1 MKIQLT
7 YKYEEIVSIDNLLL
21 AWQEFLRGKRK
32 KYDIQEFSLRL
43 MDNLFSL
50 HRDLIHHT
58 YKHGGYQEFKINDP
72 KPRVIHKAA
81 VSDRLVHH
89 ALHRLLSPFFDK
101 IFIADSYSCRRHKG
115 THRAANGFR
124 KYFYQAS
131 QNNTTSCWVL
141 KCDIRK
147 FFANIDHQ
155 VLTTILTTYIPDKNI
170 LKLLETVIE
179 SFSTIQDKRLG
190 LPLGNLTSQ
199 LFANIYL
206 NTFDQFIK
214 HNLKAKFY
222 LRYADDFVF
231 LSADKDWLEKQIS
244 EVGRFLSDELKL
256 ELHPDKI
263 FLKTLA
269 SGVDFL
275 GLVNFPDHRIL
286 RTSTKRRMI
295 RKIKEKEKDLAIGLI
310 GRDKFYETV
319 NSYLGMLKHCC
330 GEKIRREINKD

>member
-101 IFIADSYSCRRHKG
+101 IFIADLYSCRRHKG

-155 VLTTILTTYIPDKNI
+155 VLTKILTTYIPDKNI

>member
-21 AWQEFLRGKRK
+21 AWQEFLRCKRK

-101 IFIADSYSCRRHKG
+101 IFIADLYSCRRHKG

-155 VLTTILTTYIPDKNI
+155 VLTKILTTYIPDKNI

>member
-1 MKIQLT
+1 M
-7 YKYEEIVSIDNLLL
+7 
-21 AWQEFLRGKRK
+21 
-32 KYDIQEFSLRL
+32 
-43 MDNLFSL
+43 
-50 HRDLIHHT
+50 
-58 YKHGGYQEFKINDP
+58 
-72 KPRVIHKAA
+72 
-81 VSDRLVHH
+81 
-89 ALHRLLSPFFDK
+89 
-101 IFIADSYSCRRHKG
+101 
-115 THRAANGFR
+115 
-124 KYFYQAS
+124 
-131 QNNTTSCWVL
+131 

-155 VLTTILTTYIPDKNI
+155 VLTKILTTYIPDKNI

>member
-72 KPRVIHKAA
+72 KPRGIHKAA

-89 ALHRLLSPFFDK
+89 ALRLLSPFFDK

-155 VLTTILTTYIPDKNI
+155 VLTKILTTYIPDKNI

>member
-89 ALHRLLSPFFDK
+89 ALHRLLFPFFDK
-101 IFIADSYSCRRHKG
+101 IFIADLYSCRRHKG

-155 VLTTILTTYIPDKNI
+155 VLTKILTTYIPDKNI

>member
-155 VLTTILTTYIPDKNI
+155 VLTKILTTYIPDKNI

>member
-89 ALHRLLSPFFDK
+89 ALHRLLFPFFDK

-155 VLTTILTTYIPDKNI
+155 VLTKILTTYIPDKNI

>member
-101 IFIADSYSCRRHKG
+101 IFIADLYSCRRHKG

-155 VLTTILTTYIPDKNI
+155 VLTKILTTYIPDKNI

-319 NSYLGMLKHCC
+319 NSYLRMLKHCC

>member
-155 VLTTILTTYIPDKNI
+155 VLTKILTTYIPDKNI

-256 ELHPDKI
+256 EIHPDKI

>member
-155 VLTTILTTYIPDKNI
+155 VLTKILTTYIPDKNI

-275 GLVNFPDHRIL
+275 GLVNFPDHRSL